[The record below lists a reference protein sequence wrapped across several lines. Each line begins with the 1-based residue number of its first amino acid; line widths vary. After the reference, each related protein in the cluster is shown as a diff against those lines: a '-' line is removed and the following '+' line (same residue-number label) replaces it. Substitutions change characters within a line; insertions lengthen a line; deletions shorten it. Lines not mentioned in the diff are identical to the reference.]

1 MAPFPD
7 PPRTP
12 EGQDS
17 ALDSRQKAEDAGAG
31 PHHINARHLLYPNSS
46 VTRFPVPDEKVPWEV
61 LVSGLGVR
69 GWTGPGL
76 LTCTGRVELYTPL

>member
-17 ALDSRQKAEDAGAG
+17 ALDSRQKAEDADAG
-31 PHHINARHLLYPNSS
+31 PYHMNARHLLYPNSS

-61 LVSGLGVR
+61 SGVR
-69 GWTGPGL
+69 SGGEGL
-76 LTCTGRVELYTPL
+76 DWAWALGMHR